1 MTTSFYN
8 GVLGFK
14 SYQSAI
20 DVWGGNIANVNTTG
34 FKENIPEFSTLFA
47 ENVSS
52 TPISSDI
59 GFSSRLNSTSMDTS
73 MGSLVKSDNP
83 FNLAIEGDGWFKV
96 NYKGKELYT
105 RDGSFKRYRDGYL
118 VNDDGAYL
126 MVANA
131 DNLVKS
137 ENGYIIDKNINTENL
152 AANAKLSPISLPNDV
167 ILPAT
172 PTQNVNLSLNL
183 KDGDKIDNFSFANEK
198 SDFSV
203 LYDKKGNDLKVR
215 SGDGFIIGYGD
226 NVSYNGNLEYE
237 ICIENDNLD
246 GENVN
251 YDFNINGK
259 NINITL
265 PDGSTKEEIQKA
277 LKEALDKENISNQL
291 TPNGIKIID
300 PQKIIISSNTPL
312 VKNIAAAKVTY
323 KTTPSNE
330 FEFNT
335 IESFENIVKSLAT
348 DVYKDNVEVSFSNGE
363 FTVLNK
369 SNDININSYL
379 LKDEY
384 TNENLYDSLYNLFN
398 IILPNTTAKSETL
411 NINSQAVDGYIYSEN
426 GDKDSLIFNF
436 TKQKVLSDSTLWNL
450 EVSTK
455 DENGNI
461 LNTQNFT
468 LTFDDKGI
476 LTSSKNISITSP
488 QNININ
494 LDLTSYQKVDNK
506 MSYSFSQDGIEKG
519 YLKSYQIDD
528 NGEIK
533 AIFSNA
539 KSITLAQIPLFN
551 FKNEQGLENIGG
563 NLFKETSNSSI
574 GELFIKNGEYIPS
587 GKIKSNYLE
596 SSNVN
601 LTTAI
606 TELIVNQKAFSA
618 SAKTVTTSDEMIQK
632 AINMKK

>member
-83 FNLAIEGDGWFKV
+83 FNLAIEGDGWFKG